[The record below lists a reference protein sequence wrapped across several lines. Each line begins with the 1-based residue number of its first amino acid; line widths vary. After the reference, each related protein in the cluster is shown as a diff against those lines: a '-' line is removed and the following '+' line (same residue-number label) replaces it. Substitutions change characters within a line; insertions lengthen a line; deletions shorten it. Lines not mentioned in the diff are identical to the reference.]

1 MCGISGEHR
10 RDGSRP
16 SPEQLKTMALCMVHR
31 GPDDDGILTLPGIGF
46 GFRRLSIID
55 LEGGAQPL
63 TGCSEKVW
71 IQGNGEI
78 YNYRELRSELL
89 RLGHQFST
97 DSDIEV
103 IAHGYEE
110 WGDDVLHRLNGMFGI
125 AIWDVEKARLLLA
138 RDHLGVKPLYY
149 LDTGKRLLF
158 GSEMKP
164 ILSNQEITTELD
176 PDGLRLFLHFGYVP
190 APHTLVKGLKK
201 LQPGHMLISDANGST
216 VRRYWEANA
225 SINHDISV
233 EEAVEVYHE
242 LTNAAVERQMV
253 SDVPVGI
260 LLSGGVDSAMIL
272 AAASDRT
279 NQQLSTFTVGFGDD
293 FQMDEARQAA
303 GTAAMFNTDHHEIR
317 IKPRSFPEVFE
328 QSLWHMEEPVLS
340 QSTFAFQMLTA
351 EVRKHVKVVLTGQG
365 ADEPWAGYHRYIG
378 ERYGAN
384 ARWLFGS
391 TAAAAV
397 ANVVPGGARLR
408 RATAS
413 LGESDPIERFT
424 AIHQVFSP
432 DQIAASAHG
441 ALLDANVAPQDAIR
455 YWQKPVEHL
464 DQFSQLLHVDC
475 RMSLADDLLFYGDKL
490 SMSNSVEARVPF
502 LDRELFDFV
511 ESLPPSF
518 KLRMGRGKYVHK
530 LVAEKMLPRE
540 LVHRT
545 KRGFDTP
552 VDEWFADD
560 FSPLLHEN
568 VLSSDSLCSSILDR
582 DLIVGL
588 LDDHISGR
596 RNNRRQLTALLS
608 LELSARQ
615 VLTRPPVP
623 PTNSANTQVTEVT
636 V

>member
-1 MCGISGEHR
+1 E
-10 RDGSRP
+10 D
-16 SPEQLKTMALCMVHR
+16 
-31 GPDDDGILTLPGIGF
+31 
-46 GFRRLSIID
+46 
-55 LEGGAQPL
+55 
-63 TGCSEKVW
+63 
-71 IQGNGEI
+71 
-78 YNYRELRSELL
+78 
-89 RLGHQFST
+89 
-97 DSDIEV
+97 
-103 IAHGYEE
+103 EE
-110 WGDDVLHRLNGMFGI
+110 
-125 AIWDVEKARLLLA
+125 RLLLA

-149 LDTGKRLLF
+149 LDSGTRMLF
-158 GSEMKP
+158 GSEMRA
-164 ILSNQEITTELD
+164 ILSNPEVRTELD

-190 APHTLVKGLKK
+190 APHTLVEGLKK
-201 LQPGHMLISDANGST
+201 LPPGHALVSDRSGSRL
-216 VRRYWEANA
+216 RRYWVPTTEIDT
-225 SINHDISV
+225 SITID
-233 EEAVEVYHE
+233 EAVEVCHE
-242 LTNAAVERQMV
+242 LTTAAVERQMV

-293 FQMDEARQAA
+293 FAMDEARQAA

-351 EVRKHVKVVLTGQG
+351 EVSKHVKVVLTGQG

-378 ERYGAN
+378 ERYGAK

-391 TAAAAV
+391 TAASV
-397 ANVVPGGARLR
+397 GANHVPGGARLR

-413 LGESDPIERFT
+413 LGEPDPVERFA

-432 DQIAASAHG
+432 EQINANAHG
-441 ALLDANVAPQDAIR
+441 ALTRARVTPQDAIR
-455 YWQKPVEHL
+455 YWQEPVAHL
-464 DQFSQLLHVDC
+464 DHFSQLLHVDS

-490 SMSNSVEARVPF
+490 SMSNGVEARVPF

-518 KLRMGRGKYVHK
+518 KLRMGKGKYVHK
-530 LVAEKMLPRE
+530 LVAEKMLPKE
-540 LVHRT
+540 LVYRT

-552 VDEWFADD
+552 VDEWFAAD
-560 FSPLLHEN
+560 FAPLLHEN
-568 VLSSDSLCSSILDR
+568 VLDPESLCSSILDR
-582 DLIVGL
+582 GL
-588 LDDHISGR
+588 LRSLIEEHVSGR
-596 RNNRRQLTALLS
+596 RNHRRQLTALLS

-615 VLTRPPVP
+615 ILTRPTTPHFS
-623 PTNSANTQVTEVT
+623 SANQEITEVA

>member
-1 MCGISGEHR
+1 
-10 RDGSRP
+10 
-16 SPEQLKTMALCMVHR
+16 MAESMHHR
-31 GPDDDGILTLPGIGF
+31 GPDDDGFLQKPGIGF

-63 TGCSEKVW
+63 VGCSDDIW

-78 YNYRELRSELL
+78 YNYRELRTELL
-89 RLGHQFST
+89 RRGHSFST

-110 WGDDVLHRLNGMFGI
+110 WGDAVLDRLNGIFGV
-125 AIWDVEKARLLLA
+125 AIWDGREQRLLLA

-149 LDTGKRLLF
+149 LDSGSRVLF
-158 GSEMKP
+158 GSEMRA
-164 ILSNQEITTELD
+164 ILANPEVTTELD

-190 APHTLVKGLKK
+190 APHTLVQGLKK
-201 LQPGHMLISDANGST
+201 LPPGHMLVSDANGSKL
-216 VRRYWEANA
+216 RRYWNPRREIND
-225 SINHDISV
+225 SITVD
-233 EEAVEVYHE
+233 EAVEIYHE

-293 FQMDEARQAA
+293 FPMDEARQAA

-351 EVRKHVKVVLTGQG
+351 EVSKHVKVVLTGQG
-365 ADEPWAGYHRYIG
+365 ADEPWAGYDRYIG
-378 ERYGAN
+378 ERYGAK

-391 TAAAAV
+391 TAAAAG
-397 ANVVPGGARLR
+397 ANLLPGGARLR

-413 LGESDPIERFT
+413 LGQSDPVERFT

-432 DQIAASAHG
+432 EQIELNAHG
-441 ALLDANVAPQDAIR
+441 ALSNASVSPQDAIR
-455 YWQKPVEHL
+455 YWQEPVAHL
-464 DQFSQLLHVDC
+464 DHFSQLLHVDS

-490 SMSNSVEARVPF
+490 SMSNGVEARVPF

-511 ESLPPSF
+511 ESLPPAF
-518 KLRMGRGKYVHK
+518 KLRMGQGKYVHK

-552 VDEWFADD
+552 VDQWFAED
-560 FSPLLHEN
+560 FAPLLQDN
-568 VLSSDSLCSSILDR
+568 VLDPGSLCSSILDR
-582 DLIVGL
+582 ELLVGL

-615 VLTRPPVP
+615 VLTRPATP
-623 PTNSANTQVTEVT
+623 PAQRARTQVTEVA